1 MNIYFVTRWGNEV
14 LDDCGPDGPDTNFL
28 VRAKS
33 HQNAAALADE
43 ALLNYPNNGVRKYC
57 EMITLL
63 GVDAGHDTESV
74 FHGPFISNAFFPNNS
89 NYKYWHRDSDN
100 LEKWVEEE

>member
-43 ALLNYPNNGVRKYC
+43 ALLNYPIPWVASFAHPSMESRIPVY
-57 EMITLL
+57 IAQVSL
-63 GVDAGHDTESV
+63 G
-74 FHGPFISNAFFPNNS
+74 
-89 NYKYWHRDSDN
+89 
-100 LEKWVEEE
+100 